1 MVDGVDVELQIALTP
16 LSPGSPLDALWR
28 RVGKECL
35 GHHMVAKLL
44 QRVGQRQIF
53 DDAVIGERV
62 TLESFNVKEQT
73 RKPFFNPLPG
83 APMLLWF

>member
-1 MVDGVDVELQIALTP
+1 
-16 LSPGSPLDALWR
+16 
-28 RVGKECL
+28 
-35 GHHMVAKLL
+35 MVAKLL

-62 TLESFNVKEQT
+62 TLESFNGKEQT